1 MHRHCLQH
9 CSNRSKVERRE
20 LDKEMV
26 FHTKRVQKG
35 SLMREKGMYN
45 ITEYSKSAKKWM
57 CPLSERETK
66 TIWTLLQHCAII
78 TLD

>member
-1 MHRHCLQH
+1 
-9 CSNRSKVERRE
+9 
-20 LDKEMV
+20 MV

-35 SLMREKGMYN
+35 GLMREKGMYK

-57 CPLSERETK
+57 CPLNERETK